1 MCPNKVTAQVTLD
14 RMKLPHFMKGQGLSC
29 LNLIATVFC
38 CSQIRWI
45 ALRVYKL
52 RMGFSVP
59 SIIWVGAEFMQ
70 ITMQRTRPAWPAK
83 TKPRMTLDCARI
95 AKEIAMMSGL
105 FVESRGQTLLYSW
118 KKKKNKNRKDQN
130 KVDRNAQITSKDMF
144 PKRAAKVI
152 DGTEKPKIPL
162 TFATESRKQS
172 FWISGV
178 CDVINS
184 NCLIYLLN
192 CLSFLSV
199 P

>member
-118 KKKKNKNRKDQN
+118 KKKKTRIGKIKTKWIEMHKSLVKICFLRGPLRWLTEQKNPKFLWRLQQRAEN
-130 KVDRNAQITSKDMF
+130 NLFEF
-144 PKRAAKVI
+144 PAYVMLLI
-152 DGTEKPKIPL
+152 L
-162 TFATESRKQS
+162 TVS
-172 FWISGV
+172 F
-178 CDVINS
+178 
-184 NCLIYLLN
+184 IYSTALA
-192 CLSFLSV
+192 S
-199 P
+199 